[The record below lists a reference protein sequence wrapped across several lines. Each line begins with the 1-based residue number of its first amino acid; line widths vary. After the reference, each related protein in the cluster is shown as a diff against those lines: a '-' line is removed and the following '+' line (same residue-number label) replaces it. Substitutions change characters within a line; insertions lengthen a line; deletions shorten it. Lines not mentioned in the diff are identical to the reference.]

1 MFLIGILIFPIIFV
15 VRLSLSGWNSYNG
28 LNFIGLENYIRL
40 FTDDPRFWQSFLRL
54 SFLSVT
60 TVILQY
66 VIGFALAH
74 MVWKDIKFQRFFRVL
89 FLIPMMTTPVIMT
102 VIWRTFFHESL
113 GPVNDILSNFGMSP
127 KWLTDPTLAKITVI
141 IVEVWQWT
149 PFMFLLLLAGL
160 LSLPKE
166 PFLAAAID
174 GASPIRKFIY
184 VTFPL
189 MAPISIGAIIIRL
202 IEASKIMDTVYV
214 LTSGGPGTSTETSSF
229 YIFIKGLREFQM
241 GYAASMSFTYLII
254 MIISL
259 TFIAKGLTK
268 LLLKRLDMGK
278 LYKFLKYS
286 FITIWTVFVVAPF
299 LWALTTSFKD
309 FNSVNGGA
317 TYIPWVD
324 FEPKLEGWKVLIKSP
339 ANGGVDIVEPYFN
352 SLFVTC
358 TASLISI
365 VLGTSFCLC
374 AF

>member
-1 MFLIGILIFPIIFV
+1 MAIKINGHIKQKLYNPTLQMNFKHKYFFLFPGLFVLIGILIFPIIFV
-15 VRLSLSGWNSYNG
+15 VRLSLSGWNSYNPG
-28 LNFIGLENYIRL
+28 LDFIGLENYLRL
-40 FTDDPRFWQSFLRL
+40 FTDDPRFWESFFRL

-74 MVWKDIKFQRFFRVL
+74 MVWKDIKFKRFFRVL

-113 GPVNDILSNFGMSP
+113 GPVNDILSNFGVSP
-127 KWLTDPTLAKITVI
+127 KWLTDPVIAKFTVI

-174 GASPIRKFIY
+174 GASPVRKFIY

-259 TFIAKGLTK
+259 TIIAKVFTK
-268 LLLKRLDMGK
+268 LLLK
-278 LYKFLKYS
+278 
-286 FITIWTVFVVAPF
+286 
-299 LWALTTSFKD
+299 
-309 FNSVNGGA
+309 
-317 TYIPWVD
+317 
-324 FEPKLEGWKVLIKSP
+324 E
-339 ANGGVDIVEPYFN
+339 
-352 SLFVTC
+352 
-358 TASLISI
+358 
-365 VLGTSFCLC
+365 
-374 AF
+374 

>member
-1 MFLIGILIFPIIFV
+1 MAIKINGHIKQKLYNPTLQMNFKHKYFFLFPGLFVLIGILIFPIIFV
-15 VRLSLSGWNSYNG
+15 VRLSLSGWNSYNPG
-28 LNFIGLENYIRL
+28 LDFIGLENYIRL
-40 FTDDPRFWQSFLRL
+40 FTDDPRFWESFFRL

-74 MVWKDIKFQRFFRVL
+74 MVWKDIKFKRFFRVL

-113 GPVNDILSNFGMSP
+113 GPVNDILSNFGASP
-127 KWLTDPTLAKITVI
+127 KWLTDPVIAKFTVI

-174 GASPIRKFIY
+174 GASPVRKFIY

-259 TFIAKGLTK
+259 TIIAKVLTK
-268 LLLKRLDMGK
+268 LLLK
-278 LYKFLKYS
+278 
-286 FITIWTVFVVAPF
+286 
-299 LWALTTSFKD
+299 
-309 FNSVNGGA
+309 
-317 TYIPWVD
+317 
-324 FEPKLEGWKVLIKSP
+324 E
-339 ANGGVDIVEPYFN
+339 
-352 SLFVTC
+352 
-358 TASLISI
+358 
-365 VLGTSFCLC
+365 
-374 AF
+374 